1 MYSSFLVGFV
11 PANGIADRPSLP
23 PSLSRRF
30 AVLPFFFF
38 FFFRHDGE
46 TRARRGGLNF
56 DFDEI
61 RIKGGYEILRKTSFS
76 KLLDLDWIWT
86 GRGEGRRGDV
96 CRRKFSE
103 VSVSIGL
110 PARHSAASCQI
121 SKRSYSDRFGGRSK
135 KRRAKNFLGK
145 QGEGKSNSFRE
156 EGRRKREGRRGN
168 YFNSSRSIAR
178 CNFLAFTL
186 GQGEGKKRK
195 KGRKIV
201 VHPPGRAFPTLA
213 AERVGRARRA

>member
-1 MYSSFLVGFV
+1 MTKLE
-11 PANGIADRPSLP
+11 
-23 PSLSRRF
+23 SRVDTRYYEKH
-30 AVLPFFFF
+30 L
-38 FFFRHDGE
+38 FR
-46 TRARRGGLNF
+46 NF
-56 DFDEI
+56 
-61 RIKGGYEILRKTSFS
+61 
-76 KLLDLDWIWT
+76 WIWT
-86 GRGEGRRGDV
+86 GSGLEEARGGEAMFVVVNLAR
-96 CRRKFSE
+96 CRSQSVFSHATPPLH
-103 VSVSIGL
+103 VRFRNDLTRIGL
-110 PARHSAASCQI
+110 VVARRRDAPRIFWAS
-121 SKRSYSDRFGGRSK
+121 KVKGNRTLF
-135 KRRAKNFLGK
+135 
-145 QGEGKSNSFRE
+145 